1 MPTYS
6 GVYKVCARCN
16 RKLKEENFY
25 TMKTG
30 GRADLCKECLTAHID
45 NFDPST
51 FLWALEKWMF
61 LIFRGNGMY

>member
-25 TMKTG
+25 TM
-30 GRADLCKECLTAHID
+30 
-45 NFDPST
+45 
-51 FLWALEKWMF
+51 FLEF
-61 LIFRGNGMY
+61 LQ

>member
-25 TMKTG
+25 KMKTV
-30 GRADLCKECLTAHID
+30 
-45 NFDPST
+45 
-51 FLWALEKWMF
+51 
-61 LIFRGNGMY
+61 